1 MTDPDIRRAT
11 LADAAAVAHL
21 TEAAYAKYV
30 PILGRK
36 PQPMT
41 TDHARLIAEHTVWL
55 LWADDRLVGL
65 LELIDEPGVLLI
77 YSIAI
82 DPGQQRQG
90 YGGRLLA
97 WAETQARANGQQ
109 RIRLFTNER
118 MSSNVAWYTAHGF
131 VETGREPIS
140 GSALVHM
147 TKTLAP

>member
-1 MTDPDIRRAT
+1 MTEPDVRRAT
-11 LADAAAVAHL
+11 LADAAAVARL

-55 LWADDRLVGL
+55 LWAEDRLVGV

-90 YGGRLLA
+90 HGGQLLA

-109 RIRLFTNER
+109 RIRLYTNER

-131 VETGREPIS
+131 VETGREPVQ

-147 TKTLAP
+147 SKTLAP

>member
-11 LADAAAVAHL
+11 LADAAAVARL
-21 TEAAYAKYV
+21 TEAAYVKYV

-55 LWADDRLVGL
+55 LWVDDRLVGV

-90 YGGRLLA
+90 HGGQLLA
-97 WAETQARANGQQ
+97 WAERQARANGQQ
-109 RIRLFTNER
+109 RIRLYTNER

-131 VETGREPIS
+131 VETGREPIP

-147 TKTLAP
+147 AKTLAP